1 VFLARPGSERTRPTA
16 TRSTCGTQA
25 RQAGRQRTPGDS
37 MPTRILGFVLLVA
50 GLMFVAFGLDPAQS
64 VVDSV
69 ADGASARYA
78 GRTMWYLV
86 GGCISALIGMVVAFN
101 GGRRTEL
108 R

>member
-1 VFLARPGSERTRPTA
+1 
-16 TRSTCGTQA
+16 
-25 RQAGRQRTPGDS
+25 

-50 GLMFVAFGLDPAQS
+50 GLMFVAFGLDPAQA
-64 VVDSV
+64 VVDTV
-69 ADGASARYA
+69 AENASAHSA

-86 GGCISALIGMVVAFN
+86 GGCVSALVGMVVAFN